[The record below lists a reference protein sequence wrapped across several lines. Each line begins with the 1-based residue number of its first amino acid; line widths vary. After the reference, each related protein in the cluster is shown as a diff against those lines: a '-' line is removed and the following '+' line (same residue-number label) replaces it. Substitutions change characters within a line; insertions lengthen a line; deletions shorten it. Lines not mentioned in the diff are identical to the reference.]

1 MDVSQPLEGLRVDHH
16 LLGGIE
22 GNEVVDGVP
31 DLGVFLGHWQ
41 GIQALPALGNWCDP
55 SSAWVHLSAAP
66 PHGASFYTN
75 ICSHNSRVT
84 GGSDRNAGETIRRR
98 RHPYELVLN
107 PEQAELP
114 EDLPT
119 PHPEPGRGQFLPRL
133 GYGQQGLVALLGARG
148 IRTTV
153 APLYFLRDNPELT
166 LIPSGGRM
174 GAVLDPCTQ
183 LRQVAWAERPSAFR
197 ALSFGNDPEPYEP
210 DSARLTD
217 EDLLHLGVDPID
229 EARGRGGTLLLTTF
243 HRAGG
248 AGTRGRDIELL
259 LAELGIAHFLAE
271 GIRESPPFA
280 AVDVSREI
288 YAAVAVHVRDL
299 SSPVARAS
307 LAEAYLALDPDGFW
321 VKIEGFHERSSP
333 EQIRNGASFLSALR
347 EGGKTVVSCGSG
359 QLHLGL
365 LAEDFSA
372 SIGLA
377 ENERFRVPAP
387 WRKANKEGERRG
399 RRRMAYHPKFH
410 RSFRVDTE
418 DALKAFAT
426 APCECELHVS
436 SAPPDGGKVAQHAAI
451 LRTDQA
457 REALGGEREDRR
469 EWVLASS
476 TMASW
481 AAADADLP
489 PEKFSATK
497 SYEALFAGLD
507 AGRQVAAGEQAD
519 F

>member
-1 MDVSQPLEGLRVDHH
+1 M
-16 LLGGIE
+16 
-22 GNEVVDGVP
+22 
-31 DLGVFLGHWQ
+31 
-41 GIQALPALGNWCDP
+41 
-55 SSAWVHLSAAP
+55 
-66 PHGASFYTN
+66 
-75 ICSHNSRVT
+75 
-84 GGSDRNAGETIRRR
+84 
-98 RHPYELVLN
+98 LV

-114 EDLPT
+114 DDLPA
-119 PHPEPGRGQFLPRL
+119 PHPAPERGQFLPRL
-133 GYGQQGLVALLGARG
+133 GYGQQGLVALLEAQG

-166 LIPSGGRM
+166 LIPSGQRM
-174 GAVLDPCTQ
+174 GTVLDPCTQ

-210 DSARLTD
+210 DSAQLSDEELLRLA
-217 EDLLHLGVDPID
+217 VDPID

-248 AGTRGRDIELL
+248 VGTRGRDIELL
-259 LAELGIAHFLAE
+259 LAELGIAHFLSE
-271 GIRESPPFA
+271 GMREPPPFA
-280 AVDVSREI
+280 AVDVAREI
-288 YAAVAVHVRDL
+288 YVAVAVHVRDL
-299 SSPVARAS
+299 SSPAARVS

-321 VKIEGFHERSSP
+321 VKIEGFHEKCSP

-347 EGGKTVVSCGSG
+347 EGGKAVVSCGAG

-387 WRKANKEGERRG
+387 WRKANKEGQRRG

-418 DALKAFAT
+418 DALKAFAA
-426 APCECELHVS
+426 APCECELHLS
-436 SAPPDGGKVAQHAAI
+436 STPPDGGKVARHAAI

-457 REALGGEREDRR
+457 REALDGEREDRR

-481 AAADADLP
+481 AAADANLR
-489 PEKFSATK
+489 PEKSSSTG

-507 AGRQVAAGEQAD
+507 AAREVAAGEQVD